1 MDEVRSHCHGQPAL
15 PGRLLGWQRDVL
27 ADHAL
32 CEELLGEHGSP
43 VNLICPEPLP
53 GHAAELVEAGSSRSV
68 DLRVFFARKAN
79 KALALVDAALAAGH
93 GVDVASEREL
103 TQVLGRGAAPDR
115 VILTAAVKP
124 RPLLRLAAVAGVA
137 ISLDNADEV
146 EALADEAAALG
157 VRPRVGLRLASRLT
171 APSRFGLPAAAWNEM
186 LRAGALDSFDLQG
199 VHFHLH
205 GYAAADRSAALDEA
219 LHLVDVLGDAGHSPA
234 WIDLGGGIP
243 MRYLDDPAPWAA
255 FWDAHR
261 RALAEGR
268 PLTWEGRGLGLS
280 VVDGQVHGSPA
291 VYPMWQDLVRGEWLG
306 SVLDAP
312 VVNSVRGDSTLAEEV
327 RRRGLRLHVEPGRS
341 LLDGC
346 GLTLARVEARKE
358 CADGSWLV
366 ALAMNRTQC
375 RSAAD
380 DFLLD
385 PVLVPKPR
393 ERAATPAAEGFLV
406 GAYCIEAELLTWRRL
421 TFPSGVAVGDVVA
434 FVNTGGY
441 QMHIL
446 ESASHQIPLA
456 RNLVLGEG
464 RWGSTTLTAAD
475 PRELRSESVSDR
487 HRTGGR
493 P

>member
-1 MDEVRSHCHGQPAL
+1 MAELRDHCQGLPPL
-15 PGRLLGWQRDVL
+15 PGRLLAWQREVL

-32 CEELLGEHGSP
+32 CEELLREHGSP
-43 VNLICPEPLP
+43 VNLIRPEPLP
-53 GHAAELVEAGSSRSV
+53 GHAAELVEAGASRGV

-103 TQVLGRGAAPDR
+103 TQVLARGARPDR
-115 VILTAAVKP
+115 LILTAAVKP
-124 RPLLRLAAVAGVA
+124 RSLLRLAAGAGVPV
-137 ISLDNADEV
+137 SLDNADEV
-146 EALADEAAALG
+146 AALADEARALG
-157 VRPRVGLRLASRLT
+157 VRPRVGLRLAPELPT
-171 APSRFGLPAAAWNEM
+171 PSRFGLPASTWVDL
-186 LRAGALDSFDLQG
+186 LRAGALDPFDLQG

-205 GYAAADRSAALDEA
+205 GYAAAARSAALTEA
-219 LHLVDVLGDAGHSPA
+219 LQLVDTLRSAGHTPS

-243 MRYLDDPAPWAA
+243 MRYLDDPAPWEN

-261 RALAEGR
+261 RGLATGR
-268 PLTWEGRGLGLS
+268 SLTWEGRGLGLQ
-280 VVDGQVHGSPA
+280 VVDGAVHGSPA
-291 VYPMWQDLVRGEWLG
+291 VYPMWQDPVRGEWLTA
-306 SVLDAP
+306 VLD
-312 VVNSVRGDSTLAEEV
+312 VSVGGSTLAEEV
-327 RRRGLRLHVEPGRS
+327 RHRGLRLHVEPGRS

-358 CADGSWLV
+358 WVDGSWLV

-385 PVLVPKPR
+385 PVLVPR
-393 ERAATPAAEGFLV
+393 AGHRAATEATEGYLV

-421 TFPSGVAVGDVVA
+421 SFPSGIAVGDVVA
-434 FVNTGGY
+434 FVNTAGY

-456 RNLVLGEG
+456 RNLVGDGTSWHLDAID
-464 RWGSTTLTAAD
+464 S
-475 PRELRSESVSDR
+475 P
-487 HRTGGR
+487 
-493 P
+493 